1 MLKITIKYFAFMKD
15 VTGVSEEEFYTDCSD
30 IECLIDSLEK
40 KYGKKFSEYVKNGVN
55 GIKVSILIN
64 GETNIRNISDGDEI
78 AFLPP
83 PAGGDIIR
91 GKLDFL
97 EEVKKFRETAPSEAG
112 SLVVYLGFV
121 KGIVDSHKVYELDYE
136 AYDTYTKRRID
147 EIEKYI
153 RDKYKDVVNI
163 KIIHAI
169 DNMKPGD
176 NVILIMCIGKGRRD
190 AINAIGEAIELVKHT
205 TGIWK
210 LEIRD
215 DGEYWVVAGNTRVK
229 KDDKASSP

>member
-1 MLKITIKYFAFMKD
+1 MLKVIIKYFAFMKD
-15 VTGVSEEEFYTDCSD
+15 ITGVSEEELSTECSD
-30 IECLIDSLEK
+30 IDCLINDLEK
-40 KYGKKFSEYVKNGVN
+40 KYGRKFSEYVKNGVN
-55 GIKVSILIN
+55 GIKVAILIN
-64 GETNIRNISDGDEI
+64 GETNIRNISNGDEI

-83 PAGGDIIR
+83 PAGGDVIR
-91 GKLDFL
+91 GKFDFL
-97 EEVKKFRETAPSEAG
+97 EEIRKFRETAPPEAG

-121 KGIVDSHKVYELDYE
+121 KGLVDSHKVYELDYE
-136 AYDTYTKRRID
+136 AYETYTQRRIN

-153 RDKYKDVVNI
+153 IDKYKDVINI

-176 NVILIMCIGKGRRD
+176 NVILIMCIGKGRKD

-229 KDDKASSP
+229 KNEKASSS

>member
-1 MLKITIKYFAFMKD
+1 MKD
-15 VTGVSEEEFYTDCSD
+15 VTNISEEQLYTSCND
-30 IECLIDSLEK
+30 INCLIDYLEK
-40 KYGKKFSEYVKNGVN
+40 KYGKKFSEYVKNGIN
-55 GIKVSILIN
+55 GIKVAILIN
-64 GETNIRNISDGDEI
+64 GETNIRNINDGDEI

-83 PAGGDIIR
+83 PAGGDVIK
-91 GKLDFL
+91 GKFDFL
-97 EEVKKFRETAPSEAG
+97 EEIKKFRETAPLEAG

-121 KGIVDSHKVYELDYE
+121 KGLVESHKVYELDYE
-136 AYDTYTKRRID
+136 AYETYTKKRIN

-153 RDKYKDVVNI
+153 LNKYKDVINI

-176 NVILIMCIGKGRRD
+176 NVILIMCIGKGRKD

-215 DGEYWVVAGNTRVK
+215 DGDYWVVAGNTRVK
-229 KDDKASSP
+229 KDEKTSSS